1 MQYAEQ
7 GTEAE
12 YVHVYTCRLVII
24 YTYKHELVFSEL
36 VKLYM

>member
-12 YVHVYTCRLVII
+12 CVHVYTCRLVI
-24 YTYKHELVFSEL
+24 TYKHELVFREV